1 MVSAVVIKDVKCKN
15 IQFKYFISSL
25 AQRHV
30 PVELWIANQF
40 FPVKSWK
47 EKFPEIEVCKVE
59 SGADVM
65 VYNVRVTWSLPSD
78 LSEV

>member
-15 IQFKYFISSL
+15 IQFKYFISS
-25 AQRHV
+25 QRHV
-30 PVELWIANQF
+30 PVELWITNQF
-40 FPVKSWK
+40 FPVKGWK
-47 EKFPEIEVCKVE
+47 EKFPEIE